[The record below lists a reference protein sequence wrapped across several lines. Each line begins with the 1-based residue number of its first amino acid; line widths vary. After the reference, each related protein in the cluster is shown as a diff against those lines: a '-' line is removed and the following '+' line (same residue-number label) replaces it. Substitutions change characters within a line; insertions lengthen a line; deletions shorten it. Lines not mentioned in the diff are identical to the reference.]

1 MKTET
6 INLLAV
12 AAQQAGTEKAE
23 LHKKILLYPS
33 YRANFL
39 YTHLVRIKTLLRWQL
54 LPGQCPLVDVGPP

>member
-6 INLLAV
+6 INLFAV

-39 YTHLVRIKTLLRWQL
+39 YTHLARIKTAEVAAASRPVS
-54 LPGQCPLVDVGPP
+54 PG